1 MKLTNFEFFEPFNK
15 LRHKMKADTLG
26 SFSLNFKGQGLTKA
40 ELDILVSK
48 GIDVGFEEINV
59 LKDGTLAYKD
69 SRVLIYIRD
78 IPEYINQYNKEE
90 ISLPKFHLAWCS
102 TLDSM
107 RKKNK
112 FGKYVVS
119 TKTDG
124 KFEICRI
131 RNIEKKNSL
140 EKLIVC
146 RNCLRSIS
154 FENYDKVNQKNKDQI
169 VNNFTIINFFENYP
183 RQLFLDKPNYTNYTS
198 PLNDYSN
205 NFNDISKKLKEKL
218 GWKCQS
224 CGFILNNNG
233 MKQYLHAHHINGQ
246 KNDNREENLK
256 IICLKCHAEEDG
268 HGHMKNEKYWEF
280 IQIKKT
286 FKN

>member
-1 MKLTNFEFFEPFNK
+1 M
-15 LRHKMKADTLG
+15 
-26 SFSLNFKGQGLTKA
+26 
-40 ELDILVSK
+40 
-48 GIDVGFEEINV
+48 
-59 LKDGTLAYKD
+59 
-69 SRVLIYIRD
+69 
-78 IPEYINQYNKEE
+78 
-90 ISLPKFHLAWCS
+90 
-102 TLDSM
+102 
-107 RKKNK
+107 
-112 FGKYVVS
+112 
-119 TKTDG
+119 
-124 KFEICRI
+124 
-131 RNIEKKNSL
+131 
-140 EKLIVC
+140 
-146 RNCLRSIS
+146 
-154 FENYDKVNQKNKDQI
+154 
-169 VNNFTIINFFENYP
+169 
-183 RQLFLDKPNYTNYTS
+183 DKPNYTNYTS

>member
-1 MKLTNFEFFEPFNK
+1 MKLPDFEFFEPFNK
-15 LRHKMKADTLG
+15 LRQIMKANSLG

-48 GIDVGFEEINV
+48 GIDVDFEEINV

-69 SRVLIYIRD
+69 SRVLVYIRD
-78 IPEYINQYNKEE
+78 IPEYVRQYGNEE

-107 RKKNK
+107 KKKNK

-119 TKTDG
+119 TKNDG

-131 RNIEKKNSL
+131 GNIEKKHSL
-140 EKLIVC
+140 ENLTVC
-146 RNCLRSIS
+146 RNCLKSIS
-154 FENYDKVNQKNKDQI
+154 FEGYDKVSQKNRDNI
-169 VNNFTIINFFENYP
+169 VNNFTIIKFFENYP
-183 RQLFLDKPNYTNYTS
+183 RQLFLEKPKYNNYSS
-198 PLNDYSN
+198 PLNTYSK
-205 NFNDISKKLKEKL
+205 NFNEIAKKLKEKY

-224 CGFILNNNG
+224 CGYILADNE

-246 KNDNREENLK
+246 KNDNSEKNLK

-268 HGHMKNEKYWEF
+268 HSHMKNEKYWEYM
-280 IQIKKT
+280 KKISK
-286 FKN
+286 F